1 MSLPAYDTI
10 ILQYQEEVTLLLDHC
25 VYNGYMALSGY
36 LKTPLMISIVLYIAL
51 MGLSIS
57 QGWIKLS
64 LSSFIQSTI
73 KIGLINFFAMN
84 WGNFSSIVIKGFQ
97 GGASEISAVLLTATP
112 VELPHFAGEGMS
124 GALQSLLIEVA
135 KVGNFL
141 FQKGGITKLAPLFD
155 GCVVWFT
162 GILMIGTAFLELV
175 MAQICLA
182 TLFTAGPLF
191 ISFTLFSSTR
201 VFFERWLGAL
211 SGCVFVVIF
220 VNITVC
226 LNMSVLQAIVA
237 DEYLTQAVDFPL
249 VSFVPFY
256 IVCLLSVWQV
266 MRVSS
271 LAMNL
276 GGSIGSSEF
285 SRHASGMVS
294 DYFINKMGKIP
305 ASFNAVNG
313 GIRNRLN
320 DLSKKP
326 SQSILSRPS
335 DKVLSMSVSSAV
347 NNGIEQ

>member
-1 MSLPAYDTI
+1 
-10 ILQYQEEVTLLLDHC
+10 
-25 VYNGYMALSGY
+25 
-36 LKTPLMISIVLYIAL
+36 
-51 MGLSIS
+51 
-57 QGWIKLS
+57 
-64 LSSFIQSTI
+64 
-73 KIGLINFFAMN
+73 
-84 WGNFSSIVIKGFQ
+84 
-97 GGASEISAVLLTATP
+97 
-112 VELPHFAGEGMS
+112 
-124 GALQSLLIEVA
+124 
-135 KVGNFL
+135 
-141 FQKGGITKLAPLFD
+141 
-155 GCVVWFT
+155 
-162 GILMIGTAFLELV
+162 
-175 MAQICLA
+175 
-182 TLFTAGPLF
+182 
-191 ISFTLFSSTR
+191 
-201 VFFERWLGAL
+201 
-211 SGCVFVVIF
+211 
-220 VNITVC
+220 
-226 LNMSVLQAIVA
+226 MSVLQAIVA

-294 DYFINKMGKIP
+294 DCFINKIGKIP

-313 GIRNRLN
+313 GTRNRLN